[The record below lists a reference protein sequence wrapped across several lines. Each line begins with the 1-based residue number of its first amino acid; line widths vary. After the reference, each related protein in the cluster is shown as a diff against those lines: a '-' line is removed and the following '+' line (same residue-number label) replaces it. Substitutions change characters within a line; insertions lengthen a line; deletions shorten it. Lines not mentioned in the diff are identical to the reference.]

1 MNPRNFHPL
10 TVLDTSE
17 EIGGMARTVMFDVPD
32 ALRETF
38 AWRPGQ
44 HLSFRFMVNGEEQR
58 RSYSISSSPFTGD
71 PLRITVKRVR
81 DGVVSNHINDN
92 VRKGDVIDV
101 MPPFGG
107 FCLDPGATAR
117 RTHYFFGAGSGI
129 TPLYAML
136 SSVMAAEPN
145 SVAHLAYGNSN
156 EKSILLQDE
165 LNAVWA
171 TNPERMT
178 VHHVFSKPG
187 FWSSADYWRK
197 GIIDKPVIEALIAEN
212 PPYAQ
217 DAQYYICGPGGMNK
231 AVKAALMSLDV
242 PASRIH
248 MESYGGAA
256 ELDTSVEGMGATA
269 EITLGGARHS
279 IDVAKGQ
286 TVLDAAK
293 SAGLKPPFSCQ
304 SGVCGACRAKLT
316 KGDVHMRARIALED
330 ADIAKGA
337 ILTCQSLP
345 TTEALS
351 LSYD

>member
-1 MNPRNFHPL
+1 MSARNFHPL
-10 TVLDTSE
+10 TVLDTRE

-38 AWRPGQ
+38 ACRPGQ

-81 DGVVSNHINDN
+81 DGVISNHINDT

-145 SVAHLAYGNSN
+145 SVAHLAYGNTN
-156 EKSILLQDE
+156 EKSVLLQDE
-165 LNAVWA
+165 LNTVWE
-171 TNPERMT
+171 TNPDRMT

-197 GIIDKPVIEALIAEN
+197 GIIDKHAIEALIAEN

-256 ELDTSVEGMGATA
+256 ELDSSVEGVAATA

-316 KGDVHMRARIALED
+316 KGDVHMRARMALED